1 MPLGD
6 ETLAGFVGAILV
18 AIAAIDIASRRVP
31 NWIVLPSTAIVI
43 AAQIAF
49 ARGHAVECT
58 LAALLAG
65 LALLLPNLISSSW
78 IGMGD
83 VKLAMLLGATLGW
96 GVAGALMLAF
106 ISVLP
111 VALLVHA
118 RGRSDGRPA
127 TLPFAPFMA
136 FGGLFVMF
144 APQLL
149 GG

>member
-1 MPLGD
+1 MPIAE

-49 ARGHAVECT
+49 ARGHAVEC
-58 LAALLAG
+58 AVASLLAG
-65 LALLLPNLISSSW
+65 LALLLPNLIRSSW

-96 GVAGALMLAF
+96 GVAGALELAF

-111 VALLVHA
+111 VALLVRA